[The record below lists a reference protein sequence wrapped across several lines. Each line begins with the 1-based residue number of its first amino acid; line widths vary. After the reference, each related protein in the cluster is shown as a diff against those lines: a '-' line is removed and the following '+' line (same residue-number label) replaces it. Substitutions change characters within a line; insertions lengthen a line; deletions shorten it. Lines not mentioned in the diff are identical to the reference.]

1 MSLLLAF
8 DTSTPEGTVAL
19 QHGDRGAVERRIGS
33 SVRHAE
39 SLLPAIAGL
48 LDEGGFRPSDLAGIV
63 VGSGPGSFTGVRIAA
78 ATARGLA
85 RALGIP
91 LHAYGS
97 LLAEAAATGPVE
109 GPVCALF
116 DARRDEVYAA
126 CYRFGADGGEPLLAA
141 QAATLDEVLERLR
154 DVNPSWTGEGA
165 EKHAHALPTAPIPAV
180 MTRAAALLGL
190 ALGAPRDGLIER
202 PGEWEPEYLRPPG
215 AERMRR

>member
-8 DTSTPEGTVAL
+8 DTSTPEGTAAL
-19 QHGDRGAVERRIGS
+19 RDGDGATLERRIGS

-48 LDEGGFRPSDLAGIV
+48 LDEGGFRPSDLTAIV
-63 VGSGPGSFTGVRIAA
+63 VGAGPGSFTGVRIAA

-85 RALGIP
+85 RALQIP

-126 CYRFGADGGEPLLAA
+126 CYRFGADARQPVLEPRAA
-141 QAATLDEVLERLR
+141 ILDEVLEHLR
-154 DVNPSWTGEGA
+154 GVDAAWTGEGA
-165 EKHAHALPTAPIPAV
+165 VKHVRALPSTPVPAV
-180 MTRAAALLGL
+180 MTRAAALLDL
-190 ALGAPRDGLIER
+190 ARHAPRDGLIER